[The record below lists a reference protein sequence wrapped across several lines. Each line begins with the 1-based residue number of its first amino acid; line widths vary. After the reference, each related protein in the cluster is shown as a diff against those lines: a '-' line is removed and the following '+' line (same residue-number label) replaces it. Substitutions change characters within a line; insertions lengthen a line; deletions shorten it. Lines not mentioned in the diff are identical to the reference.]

1 MEGICARLGNHT
13 DRAAAVPSVFSR
25 IVIFQETELRD
36 VFWIRIEDNLIAG
49 HPIVDAAVEQIRDRV
64 SASPRNAD
72 TIEAVRS
79 PVAGAVS
86 SQVVGNRNH
95 TGLRQTQI
103 QRISSV

>member
-13 DRAAAVPSVFSR
+13 DRAAAVASVLSR

-49 HPIVDAAVEQIRDRV
+49 HPIVDAAVEQIRDRI
-64 SASPRNAD
+64 SASPRHAD

-79 PVAGAVS
+79 PVACAVS
-86 SQVVGNRNH
+86 SQVVGNRDH
-95 TGLRQTQI
+95 TGLR
-103 QRISSV
+103 